1 MKNLQSIIKESV
13 REMPPSGIRKYF
25 DLINEMDDVISL
37 GIGEPDFVTPLHIR
51 EAGIHSLENGHTHYS
66 ANAGMIEL
74 REEIARYVFRK
85 QGIKYNPKDEILVTV
100 GASEGIDL
108 PLRAILEKDDEVIVP
123 EPSFV
128 AYNGCIRA
136 CGGKPVPLKLT
147 EESKFKIDPK
157 ELQSLITSRTKA
169 IIIPFPNNPTGS
181 IMTKEELS
189 ELVPILKD
197 KNILILSDE
206 VYASLTYGRKHA
218 SIAEFDEIKD
228 QVVYINGFSKSHAM
242 TGWRLGYIC
251 CHKDLL
257 KHMIKIHQYA
267 LMCSPTVAQYAGIE
281 ALQNGDEKVKEMVDE
296 YDKRRKYMVTRFNDM
311 GLTCFE
317 PEGAFY
323 VFPNITS
330 TNLSSEDFCDRVLK
344 EHKVLVVPGTAF
356 GDSGEGFIRATYAS
370 SLDNIKEAMDRIEKF
385 VKGIIK

>member
-1 MKNLQSIIKESV
+1 MENLQSIIKKSV

-51 EAGIHSLENGHTHYS
+51 EAGIRSLENGHTHYS

-74 REEIARYVFRK
+74 REEIAKYVFKK
-85 QGIKYNPKDEILVTV
+85 QGLKYNPLDEILVTV

-136 CGGKPVPLKLT
+136 CGGVPVPLVLT
-147 EESKFKIDPK
+147 EDSKFKINPK
-157 ELQSLITSRTKA
+157 KLEALITSKTKA
-169 IIIPFPNNPTGS
+169 VIIPFPNNPTGS

-189 ELVPILKD
+189 ELVPILKG

-228 QVVYINGFSKSHAM
+228 QVIYINGFSKSHAM

-251 CHKDLL
+251 CNKDLL
-257 KHMIKIHQYA
+257 QHMVKIHQYA

-281 ALQNGDEKVKEMVDE
+281 ALQNGDEPVANMVNE
-296 YDKRRKYMVTRFNDM
+296 YDKRRKYMVVRLNDM

-323 VFPNITS
+323 MFPNITS
-330 TNLSSEDFCDRVLK
+330 TNLTSEEFCERLLK
-344 EHKVLVVPGTAF
+344 EQKVLVVPGTAF

-370 SLDNIKEAMDRIEKF
+370 SLKNIIEAMDRIEKF
-385 VKGIIK
+385 IKGLTK

>member
-1 MKNLQSIIKESV
+1 MENLQSIIKKSV

-51 EAGIHSLENGHTHYS
+51 EAGIRSLENGHTHYS

-74 REEIARYVFRK
+74 REEIAKYVFRK
-85 QGIKYNPKDEILVTV
+85 QELRYNPKDEILVTV

-136 CGGKPVPLKLT
+136 CGGVPVPLVLT
-147 EESKFKIDPK
+147 EDSKFKINPK
-157 ELQSLITSRTKA
+157 KLEALITSKTKA
-169 IIIPFPNNPTGS
+169 VIIPFPNNPTGS

-189 ELVPILKD
+189 ELVPILKG

-228 QVVYINGFSKSHAM
+228 QVIYINGFSKSHAM

-251 CHKDLL
+251 CNKNLL
-257 KHMIKIHQYA
+257 QHMAKIHQYA

-281 ALQNGDEKVKEMVDE
+281 ALQNGDEQVAKMVNE
-296 YDKRRKYMVTRFNDM
+296 YDRRRKYMVKRLNDM

-330 TNLSSEDFCDRVLK
+330 TNLTSEEFCERVLK
-344 EHKVLVVPGTAF
+344 EQKVLVVPGTAF

-370 SLDNIKEAMDRIEKF
+370 SLENIEVAMDRIEKF
-385 VKGIIK
+385 IKGLIK